1 MKDFREVAE
10 TYLIEGLNVIP
21 LNADKSPVK
30 PLSGT
35 NYLYEPQQV
44 SDAYI
49 CERIGV
55 TCGIASDG
63 LAVIDF
69 DKHQGQDIDA
79 VFSAFV
85 EDQGV
90 MQLIGAGQVSIYQTP
105 SGGYHLAFK
114 TGTRY
119 LINTTVLARYTDDK
133 VMIEVRGAGAYVVCA
148 PSDGYEFIAG
158 VELVKLQQIGRDE
171 SDYLLSLAKSFN
183 CGTMARKARPDGS
196 RWGVWDETKPWGK
209 FNTDGANEAK
219 QLLIQAGW
227 VLVGTRNHDGV
238 ELWRR
243 PGKHRGISATF
254 GKQYNMFYVF
264 TSSAL
269 PFEFNHAYSPTD
281 IVMHLKHGGD
291 WQATKQELTD
301 RYKIADPQPESVAHS
316 DNYQFPIEV
325 FPQAIQDYINELNC
339 ALNYKKDFIAVS
351 FMFAMGTLN
360 GNHIK
365 LKVKN
370 GWTAATTFW
379 MAVVGES
386 GVMKTHPIN
395 QMLAP
400 LKVID
405 RRSKEAYDW
414 EMVGFNRLDEKERK
428 QTDRPAFR
436 QILINDATLEAIHYA
451 HKVNPRGLG
460 YYKDELIGFIN
471 DMNKYR
477 KGSDEQF
484 WLESFNNSS
493 YTVNRVT
500 KEPLLL
506 DNIMINIIG
515 SIQPTVLDTAI
526 SGSNGNGMIERFLY
540 TASEGNRYNINR
552 NDIDPAWLNWY
563 EQSVLNIYATLDDK
577 TKIITMTDEAF
588 DHFVEIDK
596 KFCAIQNSDNE
607 TSGIVNYINKMKTY
621 TPRFALLLC
630 LIDHWFNGTLL
641 QVNDEHMLNA
651 GKLADYFIQSARAI
665 FADGQRTSEIKKVRR
680 TLEQKG
686 LTKVE
691 QIAELL
697 AKGYSQAEI
706 GREVSVSRVYV
717 HKVAQRLKE
726 QGR

>member
-1 MKDFREVAE
+1 MTDFREIAE
-10 TYLIEGLNVIP
+10 TMLLEGFNAIP

-30 PLSGT
+30 SLTGT

-44 SDAYI
+44 TDAYI
-49 CERIGV
+49 CDRIGV

-69 DKHQGQDIDA
+69 DKHQGQDIEA
-79 VFSAFV
+79 VFSAYV
-85 EDQGV
+85 EDQTV
-90 MQLIGAGQVSIYQTP
+90 MHLLSTGALAAYSTP
-105 SGGYHLAFK
+105 SGGFHLMFR

-119 LINTTVLARYTDDK
+119 LINTQVLSRYADDN
-133 VMIEVRGAGAYVVCA
+133 VMIEVRGAGAYVVCH
-148 PSDGYEFIAG
+148 PSDGYQFLAG
-158 VELVKLQQIGRDE
+158 VELLKLQQLTRDD
-171 SDYLLSLAKSFN
+171 SDYLLNLARSFN
-183 CGTMARKARPDGS
+183 QGQLKRSARPDGS
-196 RWGVWDETKPWGK
+196 KWGIWDESKPWGR
-209 FNTDGANEAK
+209 FNVEGADEAK
-219 QLLIQAGW
+219 QLLRDAGW
-227 VLVGTRNHDGV
+227 QLVTVRKHDGV

-243 PGKHRGISATF
+243 PGKQRGVSATF
-254 GKQYNMFYVF
+254 GQQVNMFYVF

-269 PFEFNHAYSPTD
+269 PFDLNHAYSPTD
-281 IVMHLKHGGD
+281 ILMHLRYNGD
-291 WQATKQELTD
+291 WTATKAALSE
-301 RYKIADPQPESVAHS
+301 RYKVEVTVEERPTATDQHE
-316 DNYQFPIEV
+316 FPLEV
-325 FPQAIQDYINELNC
+325 FPQAIQDYINELNV
-339 ALNYKKDFIAVS
+339 ALNYKKDFVAVS
-351 FMFAMGTLN
+351 FMFALATLN
-360 GNHIK
+360 GNHYK

-379 MAVVGES
+379 IAVVGES

-400 LKVID
+400 LKVLD
-405 RRSKEAYDW
+405 KNSKEDYDLQM
-414 EMVGFNRLDEKERK
+414 EGYNRLDDKEKK
-428 QTDRPAFR
+428 NQTRPAFR

-493 YTVNRVT
+493 YIVNRVT
-500 KEPLLL
+500 KEPLML

-515 SIQPTVLDTAI
+515 SIQPSVLDTAI
-526 SGSNGNGMIERFLY
+526 AGSNGNGMIERFLY

-552 NDIDPAWLNWY
+552 NDINSDWLKWY
-563 EQSVLNIYATLDDK
+563 EASIINIHSTLKDYTEVL
-577 TKIITMTDEAF
+577 TMTDEAF

-596 KFCAIQNSDNE
+596 MFCEIQNSDNE
-607 TSGIVNYINKMKTY
+607 TSGIINYINKMKTY

-630 LIDHWFNGTLL
+630 LIDHWFNGSLL
-641 QVNDEHMLNA
+641 QVTTSHMLNA
-651 GKLADYFIQSARAI
+651 GKIANYFIRSARDI

-691 QIAELL
+691 QISELL
-697 AKGYSQAEI
+697 LKGYSQAEV
-706 GREVSVSRVYV
+706 GREVGVSRVYV
-717 HKVAQRLKE
+717 HKVAQKVKR
-726 QGR
+726 